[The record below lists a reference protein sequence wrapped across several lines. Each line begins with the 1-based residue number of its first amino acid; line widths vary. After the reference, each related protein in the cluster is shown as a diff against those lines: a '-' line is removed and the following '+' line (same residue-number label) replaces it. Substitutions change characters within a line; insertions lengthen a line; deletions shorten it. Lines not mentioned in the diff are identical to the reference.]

1 MAAQSFHLSRLP
13 LPRMTERGISILF
26 SARSCLPFD
35 PRFSSTLLCSARHC
49 KAPRKLVSWLS
60 TAKEFARLQYATKGD
75 YFSSG
80 LENLQGSN
88 VLDGPTTSLNEMNE
102 FEIQLNNLFLE
113 VRAKIEKGHINDAL
127 NLLKANYAAVEEQIN
142 GGFRGIEQAAILD
155 TLALGFIGAGD
166 LKNAEHLL
174 NMLKEIVDD
183 LHDDT
188 LLLDSILMHMG
199 SGYTT
204 LGKFDQAVSL
214 YARGLK
220 IIERKFGINNPFNIT
235 PLMGMAK
242 ALGLTGRASEAVA
255 LYGRAIYI
263 LENERGTENE
273 ELAVPLSV
281 LGNLLI
287 TEGKATD
294 AVSCFKRIVDIYR
307 KVYGE
312 TDGRVGM
319 AMCSLAYAMC
329 AKGDVNEA
337 ISMYEGGLQ
346 IIRDTKYMS
355 VDDNLFEKM
364 RTDLAELLH
373 AAGRVQEGRE
383 LLEECLLVSEKNK
396 GLEHLSSVT
405 HLINL
410 AMSYSR
416 SKNFVEAERLLRT
429 CLNIMLKS
437 VGPKD
442 QSITVPMLHL
452 AVTLY
457 NLKRD
462 EEAELIAI
470 EVVHIRENAFG
481 KASLPVG
488 EALDCL
494 ASIQMRLGKNDND
507 VLAILKRVLTIQES
521 ELGYESEEVVTT
533 LKKVAFY
540 VDKMGKRDEK
550 LPLMRRLS
558 FLKSKYKKKVSI

>member
-1 MAAQSFHLSRLP
+1 MAHKERLPNLLDDTNFSVRTSDRAETAPLTATTSRGGVGLGEQPWPLNPSIFLAFRSQGTKKLPAKSLALKVYLLSRLIA
-13 LPRMTERGISILF
+13 LWFLGISYI
-26 SARSCLPFD
+26 SR
-35 PRFSSTLLCSARHC
+35 
-49 KAPRKLVSWLS
+49 
-60 TAKEFARLQYATKGD
+60 
-75 YFSSG
+75 
-80 LENLQGSN
+80 SN

-373 AAGRVQEGRE
+373 AAGR
-383 LLEECLLVSEKNK
+383 
-396 GLEHLSSVT
+396 
-405 HLINL
+405 
-410 AMSYSR
+410 
-416 SKNFVEAERLLRT
+416 
-429 CLNIMLKS
+429 
-437 VGPKD
+437 
-442 QSITVPMLHL
+442 
-452 AVTLY
+452 
-457 NLKRD
+457 
-462 EEAELIAI
+462 
-470 EVVHIRENAFG
+470 
-481 KASLPVG
+481 
-488 EALDCL
+488 
-494 ASIQMRLGKNDND
+494 
-507 VLAILKRVLTIQES
+507 
-521 ELGYESEEVVTT
+521 
-533 LKKVAFY
+533 
-540 VDKMGKRDEK
+540 
-550 LPLMRRLS
+550 
-558 FLKSKYKKKVSI
+558 